1 MHLGLDQTRS
11 GHEQCSHATWTM
23 ENAEDEGEG
32 EGEGKEQAIP
42 RSGDV

>member
-1 MHLGLDQTRS
+1 
-11 GHEQCSHATWTM
+11 M
-23 ENAEDEGEG
+23 ENAEDEGEGEG